1 MSTTD
6 TDGEFQHHRGDRGA
20 YRRYLDGMD
29 SSMRQKVALVAAHL
43 SAKGRVADMGMGS
56 GTGSHALAALYPALD
71 VIGVDLDPMMVDLAS
86 ERYDLPNLS
95 FEVGDIAKPVFE
107 DGHLQAIIDS
117 SVLHHVTS
125 FGDYRHKAAGEAL
138 TVQSEQ
144 LAQGGVLIVRDFL
157 APEDAQVFLDLPTDN
172 GDEGDDVASC
182 NSARLFERFAT
193 EFRILHDEPGFAY
206 QAVTEASESLK
217 PGWRRYRVSLRMAT
231 EFILRKDYRRDWSA
245 EAKEEYCYYTQSEF
259 ESVFG
264 ELGLRV
270 LASTPLRNPW
280 IWNNRYRGHVA
291 LWSESGTAL
300 ELPSTNYIIVGE
312 KVAPGQGVAFREGEA
327 ATPAGFLQLD
337 HHRNKDSGQ
346 VMDLVR
352 RPGRTLDILP
362 WFEVDEDFFVLARSS
377 YPRPMLQASCRKAH
391 TLDGARAAGYV
402 TEPLLVVQSDR
413 PLGST
418 IDESLQAEAGIEPSQ
433 IQGYQK
439 GTTYYPSPGGIEE
452 VVTSSLVQIAPTFS
466 ARGLEN
472 RTGFSSAGRVVAYE
486 AQQLLRSAQV
496 GGLLDARLELNVYEL
511 LLQQHQ
517 ELGPWIGEQMELQD
531 QSVPGNRS
539 DLPTL
544 LQRPKRRLF
553 ERSEDSGNFLE
564 LRCSTFEETNTSGDV
579 SHRADLE
586 YVVPRTLSHNTIAC
600 ALLRKC
606 GDTVWIA
613 LDDDDL
619 PAAQS
624 FSGNSQLL
632 VAPAWRMPKD
642 MRTLTPALAWTRDN
656 ITRVYGAV
664 PGRCWELGGRY
675 HPSLGATPEVVHPV
689 AFEIDEEHSSPRNLY
704 WVRLEEVIEHR
715 AQLQDGHLRIVALRS
730 AHALG
735 LSIAHL

>member
-6 TDGEFQHHRGDRGA
+6 TAEEFKHRRGDRGA

-29 SSMRQKVALVAAHL
+29 TSMRQKVALVAAHL
-43 SAKGRVADMGMGS
+43 SARGRVADMGMGS

-71 VIGVDLDPMMVDLAS
+71 VVGVDLDPTMVDIAT

-95 FEVGDIAKPVFE
+95 FKVGDIATPVFE
-107 DGHLQAIIDS
+107 DGHLQAIVDS
-117 SVLHHVTS
+117 SVLHHVTT
-125 FGDYRHKAAGEAL
+125 FGGYRHKAAGEAL
-138 TVQSEQ
+138 AVQSKQ
-144 LAQGGVLIVRDFL
+144 LSEGGVLIVRDFL
-157 APEDAQVFLDLPTDN
+157 APEEATVLLDLPTDD
-172 GDEGDDVASC
+172 GDESDDVTSC

-193 EFRILHDEPGFAY
+193 EFRLLHDEPGFSYEAMP
-206 QAVTEASESLK
+206 EASESLQA
-217 PGWRRYRVSLRMAT
+217 GWRRYRVSLRMAT

-245 EAKEEYCYYTQSEF
+245 EAKEEYCYYTQPEF
-259 ESVFG
+259 EAVFG

-280 IWNNRYRGHVA
+280 IWNNRYRGKVA
-291 LWSESGTAL
+291 LWSESGEAL
-300 ELPSTNYIIVGE
+300 ELPNTNYIIVGE
-312 KVAPGQGVAFREGEA
+312 KVAPGLGVGFREGRSVA
-327 ATPAGFLQLD
+327 PSGFLQLD
-337 HHRNKDSGQ
+337 HYRNKMSGR

-362 WFEVDEDFFVLARSS
+362 WFEVDEDYFVLARSS
-377 YPRPMLQASCRKAH
+377 YPRPLLQANCRTAH

-418 IDESLQAEAGIEPSQ
+418 IDESLQAEAGIEPAQ
-433 IQGYQK
+433 IQDYQK

-452 VVTSSLVQIAPTFS
+452 VVTSSLVQIDPTFA
-466 ARGLEN
+466 ARALEN
-472 RTGFSSAGRVVAYE
+472 RTGFSAAGRVVAYE

-511 LLQQHQ
+511 LLQRQQ
-517 ELGPWIGEQMELQD
+517 DFGPWIGEQMELQD
-531 QSVPGNRS
+531 LPTPGTQG
-539 DLPTL
+539 DLQTL
-544 LQRPKRRLF
+544 LQRPARRLF
-553 ERSEDSGNFLE
+553 ERTDETGDFLE
-564 LRCSTFEETNTSGDV
+564 LCCSTFEEMDARGQVTHQAN
-579 SHRADLE
+579 LE
-586 YVVPRTLSHNTIAC
+586 YVVPKDLSHNTIAC
-600 ALLRKC
+600 ALLRRC
-606 GDTVWIA
+606 GDVVWIA

-642 MRTLTPALAWTRDN
+642 VRTLTPALSWTRDKVKS
-656 ITRVYGAV
+656 VYGAV
-664 PGRCWELGGRY
+664 AGRCWELGGRY

-689 AFEIDEEHSSPRNLY
+689 AFEIDGEHPGARCLH
-704 WVRLEEVIEHR
+704 WVRLGEVI
-715 AQLQDGHLRIVALRS
+715 AQRTRLQDGHLRIVALRS

-735 LSIAHL
+735 LSLS